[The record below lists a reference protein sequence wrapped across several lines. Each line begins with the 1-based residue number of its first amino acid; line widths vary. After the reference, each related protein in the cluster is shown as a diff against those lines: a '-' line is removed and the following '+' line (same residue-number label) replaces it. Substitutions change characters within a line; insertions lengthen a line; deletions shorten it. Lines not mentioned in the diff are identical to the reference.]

1 MEDSNRKIE
10 KIFCS
15 IFLGDQPVGKT
26 VIIDRMMGNEYN
38 SHFICTTST
47 DVINKTVR
55 RNNKNYL
62 FCFYDT
68 SGYANFK
75 RASIPYIKKSKCIIY
90 CFSFDNR
97 ESFTNITK
105 WNELVLYCQLKERP
119 FNILI
124 GNKSDLQRE
133 VSKDE
138 AQKFAKKNGIKYF
151 ETSAT
156 TSDGINEPL
165 DYLIS
170 LAYKKKK

>member
-15 IFLGDQPVGKT
+15 IFLGDQAVGKT
-26 VIIDRMMGNEYN
+26 VIIDRMMGNEYK

-124 GNKSDLQRE
+124 GNKSDIEDRKVTNEEINLL
-133 VSKDE
+133 VIKL
-138 AQKFAKKNGIKYF
+138 GIKYF
-151 ETSAT
+151 EVSAKN
-156 TSDGINEPL
+156 DKNFDAL
-165 DYLIS
+165 NY
-170 LAYKKKK
+170 Y